1 MLPFFRV
8 ARTAAAYVAPS
19 GLGAPSA
26 MQAMMIASA
35 TRSALA
41 LVLPGTRART
51 GRDQGETRARS
62 QAPTE
67 AAGPGSGREVA
78 GKCVGPVRRERATA
92 MYWYAGCDNSI
103 YLSIAPGACLIGD
116 LLHLCVARRCV
127 GQVTG
132 SACARGRAEEGQW
145 HTHACCAHRVHAS
158 PLTRMN
164 TCSSYA

>member
-1 MLPFFRV
+1 MCGVVHHLLPFFRV

-92 MYWYAGCDNSI
+92 MY
-103 YLSIAPGACLIGD
+103 
-116 LLHLCVARRCV
+116 
-127 GQVTG
+127 
-132 SACARGRAEEGQW
+132 
-145 HTHACCAHRVHAS
+145 
-158 PLTRMN
+158 
-164 TCSSYA
+164 